1 MEAGVGGE
9 KRWACVKQPSGGGVG
24 LIFMFFQAENV
35 DHGGIKE
42 PLRSS
47 TGSSLS
53 SPTWPYGSE
62 ELRSNG
68 KPKIPAGPEGG
79 AIAIR
84 LFISR
89 TRKSKVKE
97 LKRH

>member
-1 MEAGVGGE
+1 
-9 KRWACVKQPSGGGVG
+9 
-24 LIFMFFQAENV
+24 
-35 DHGGIKE
+35 
-42 PLRSS
+42 
-47 TGSSLS
+47 LS

-68 KPKIPAGPEGG
+68 KPRIPAGPEGG
-79 AIAIR
+79 AIATR

-97 LKRH
+97 LERH